1 MPAFR
6 QRLFDSAPRLLCCSR
21 GIFPP
26 PFRIISPRFKACHL
40 LQCVRQSIH
49 SICTLSWQLDF
60 RRSDVK
66 RWLHST
72 IVHPVSACT
81 HLPLIHRRRRVVC
94 KTHAGTPG
102 RRGAHSEALTP
113 AITLDR
119 SASAYL
125 LSHRARRNRY
135 RYRLCPCAGGGVA
148 RIRHQSGQNKT
159 DLQSLYLSQC
169 LLARD
174 TIFKTSS
181 LAQINIAWRK
191 GGTERIGDEGALAR
205 SRGMS
210 GPYLSRIRQ
219 EEWRGTMRGSRRRAI
234 NAIYHG
240 SNSMQG
246 VIYGKG
252 MAGHGEIW
260 RL

>member
-81 HLPLIHRRRRVVC
+81 HLPLIHRRRRDVC

-102 RRGAHSEALTP
+102 KGAHSEAELEREGRVVRPSSEALTP
-113 AITLDR
+113 EITLDR

-181 LAQINIAWRK
+181 LAQI
-191 GGTERIGDEGALAR
+191 
-205 SRGMS
+205 
-210 GPYLSRIRQ
+210 
-219 EEWRGTMRGSRRRAI
+219 
-234 NAIYHG
+234 
-240 SNSMQG
+240 
-246 VIYGKG
+246 
-252 MAGHGEIW
+252 
-260 RL
+260 